1 MSFQIHPEPAD
12 SASIRSRSTDVA
24 TPRGSWFRLGDAGYG
39 FYHPQTRRRS
49 MANFLFVL
57 SKDENEAATRC
68 FQFAKIAHSKGHKT
82 DVFFIDNGVTW
93 ADSGRDLNQKTP
105 TGDCPNDYLPYLV
118 ENQVPIGV

>member
-1 MSFQIHPEPAD
+1 
-12 SASIRSRSTDVA
+12 
-24 TPRGSWFRLGDAGYG
+24 
-39 FYHPQTRRRS
+39 

-82 DVFFIDNGVTW
+82 NLFLI
-93 ADSGRDLNQKTP
+93 DSGVKLANSERDLNVKTP

-118 ENQVPIGV
+118 EKEVPIGV

>member
-1 MSFQIHPEPAD
+1 
-12 SASIRSRSTDVA
+12 
-24 TPRGSWFRLGDAGYG
+24 
-39 FYHPQTRRRS
+39 

-82 DVFFIDNGVTW
+82 NLFLI
-93 ADSGRDLNQKTP
+93 DSGVKLANSEIDLNVKTP

-118 ENQVPIGV
+118 EKEVPIGV